1 MLLLLLLSSIAG
13 IEVDYMSTET
23 SFLGSRMI
31 SHISAS
37 EYFHTVPSLAQS
49 ILERKTSERGTLNAK
64 VVLVPIRDAY
74 TPPSQRLPP
83 PGSL

>member
-31 SHISAS
+31 SHISVS
-37 EYFHTVPSLAQS
+37 EYFHTAQS
-49 ILERKTSERGTLNAK
+49 ILEKKISERGTLNAK
-64 VVLVPIRDAY
+64 VVLVPIRDAC
-74 TPPSQRLPP
+74 TPSSQRLPP

>member
-31 SHISAS
+31 SHISVS
-37 EYFHTVPSLAQS
+37 EYFHTVPSHG
-49 ILERKTSERGTLNAK
+49 R
-64 VVLVPIRDAY
+64 Y
-74 TPPSQRLPP
+74 
-83 PGSL
+83 